1 MQNIKAIRDWYQ
13 MKKSHYGSHVS
24 DHMSW
29 IYNDM
34 LNTIVTFFD
43 QSDCSVHRMQ
53 SSLIQVFIVSQ
64 FIWCCIW
71 QSHVTRTGVSSY
83 LPVPSL
89 YIFPTKLLC
98 VNFKIIIYNHFLS
111 YIWPQIQLPSKYMIS
126 GLHRTCLSLIY
137 FEERKS
143 IVYIGGVNVRH
154 NWKPFCAAWR

>member
-1 MQNIKAIRDWYQ
+1 MFTSQFPAIFSSLLLFYSLPILFKIRTRDYFPFLICCSVGDL
-13 MKKSHYGSHVS
+13 KKSHYGSHVS

-83 LPVPSL
+83 LPVAT
-89 YIFPTKLLC
+89 YISKGEQVRDL
-98 VNFKIIIYNHFLS
+98 FLIRLIH
-111 YIWPQIQLPSKYMIS
+111 YLP
-126 GLHRTCLSLIY
+126 
-137 FEERKS
+137 
-143 IVYIGGVNVRH
+143 
-154 NWKPFCAAWR
+154 